1 MKDAR
6 ESVDGPAEDRPQVSL
21 PSGKGVRARTVA
33 RGAVL
38 LACAAVGLAPA
49 PVMGRREGV
58 RAEPDRPEARARFLM
73 GTRLSIET
81 VGPVSDGAFEAA
93 FREVAR
99 LEGILSNW
107 KPESELSL
115 LNDRAS
121 KEWFHCSSD
130 LYGAVRAAL
139 EWAARTGGAFDPT
152 VEPLVRA
159 LGLRAEDGI
168 VPGAGGDAHA
178 GTGMEIRP
186 DGAGGPGG
194 ERLPIDWRHVR
205 LRASSRSVR
214 FDATGVALDLGGIG
228 KGIALDAAARV
239 LARHA
244 VRAALLDFG
253 GQILAIGRP
262 QGAEGWVIGIADP
275 SNRDTSVSLIHG
287 MDVSISTSGNGE
299 RAVEGPDGPIGHILD
314 PRMQRPAPF
323 DGTVTVAA
331 EDATVA
337 DALSTAL
344 FVMGPERGFRWA
356 EDRRIAALYLW
367 PGPDGT
373 PGRKGTRAF
382 YRRFPGMARSPGH

>member
-1 MKDAR
+1 MKGAR
-6 ESVDGPAEDRPQVSL
+6 ESVDGPAEDRAQVSL
-21 PSGKGVRARTVA
+21 PSEKGMRARTVA
-33 RGAVL
+33 RAAAV

-49 PVMGRREGV
+49 PAMGRREGV
-58 RAEPDRPEARARFLM
+58 RTEPDRPVARARLLM

-81 VGPVSDGAFEAA
+81 VDPVSDGAFEAA

-121 KEWFHCSSD
+121 KEWFRCSSD
-130 LYGAVRAAL
+130 LYGAVRVAL

-159 LGLRAEDGI
+159 LGLRSADGI
-168 VPGAGGDAHA
+168 VPAAGGGAHA

-186 DGAGGPGG
+186 HGTGGPGG
-194 ERLPIDWRHVR
+194 GRLPIGWRLVR

-214 FDATGVALDLGGIG
+214 FDAPGVGLDLGGIG

-239 LARHA
+239 LARHGA
-244 VRAALLDFG
+244 RAALLDFG

-262 QGAEGWVIGIADP
+262 HGTEGWPIGIANP
-275 SNRDTSVSLIHG
+275 SDRDTSVSVIQG
-287 MDVSISTSGNGE
+287 MDISMSTSGNGE
-299 RAVEGPDGPIGHILD
+299 RAVEGTDGPIGHILD

-323 DGTVTVAA
+323 DGTVTVVA
-331 EDATVA
+331 EDATAA

-344 FVMGPERGFRWA
+344 FVMGPERGLRWA

-373 PGRKGTRAF
+373 LGRKGTRAF
-382 YRRFPGMARSPGH
+382 YRRFPGMARSPEH